1 MILFCST
8 ARQGKCVFC
17 TPFLTVVHHSIFN
30 TISIYY
36 QATLLRANAV
46 VCIYTEYGQ

>member
-8 ARQGKCVFC
+8 ARQSLCVLFSISDSS
-17 TPFLTVVHHSIFN
+17 VYHSQ
-30 TISIYY
+30 Y
-36 QATLLRANAV
+36 QAALLRANAV

>member
-1 MILFCST
+1 MILLCST
-8 ARQGKCVFC
+8 AHQGKCVFC

-30 TISIYY
+30 TKSINKL
-36 QATLLRANAV
+36 ATLLRANAV